1 MASRGAK
8 GLLHG
13 GYWGMVRWGIAALV
27 AAALSLPACG
37 SDYHYVSNRDQ
48 GAYFKVP
55 DHWEVYGTGELLR
68 TEDETLSDDE
78 VDDRTASVWL
88 RGFDGAE
95 EPSPDHVLDATAT
108 SPRGYA
114 EVRALSASE
123 RDSFD
128 YAELRRAGFP
138 LHDPT
143 TGQALDPLE
152 LAAQDPDGIVTVLE
166 YDDEDPLGTLDLG
179 DGLRGVRLR
188 TRIAVEDGEPVI
200 LEQISVVDADTTRH
214 YSFTVGCQ
222 RRCWDENESVIREI
236 ADSWTLKVQ
245 P

>member
-1 MASRGAK
+1 
-8 GLLHG
+8 
-13 GYWGMVRWGIAALV
+13 MVRWGIAALV
-27 AAALSLPACG
+27 AAALSLTACG

-78 VDDRTASVWL
+78 LDDRTSGVWL
-88 RGFDGAE
+88 RGFDAAD

-143 TGQALDPLE
+143 TGEALDPLE
-152 LAAQDPDGIVTVLE
+152 LAAQEPDGAVTLLE
-166 YDDEDPLGTLDLG
+166 YDDEAPLGELELG
-179 DGLRGVRLR
+179 EGLRGVRLR
-188 TRIAVEDGEPVI
+188 TRIAVGDEEPVI

-214 YSFTVGCQ
+214 YSFTVGCT
-222 RRCWDENESVIREI
+222 RRCWDENEDVIDQI

>member
-1 MASRGAK
+1 
-8 GLLHG
+8 
-13 GYWGMVRWGIAALV
+13 MVRWGPVALV
-27 AAALSLPACG
+27 VAGLSLTACG

-68 TEDETLSDDE
+68 IEDESLSDDE
-78 VDDRTASVWL
+78 LDDRSSSVWL

-95 EPSPDHVLDATAT
+95 DPSPEHVLDATAT
-108 SPRGYA
+108 APRGYA
-114 EVRALSASE
+114 EVRALSPSE
-123 RDSFD
+123 RDGFD

-152 LAAQDPDGIVTVLE
+152 VAASDPGGAVTVLE
-166 YDDEDPLGTLDLG
+166 DDDEGPLGRLELD
-179 DGLRGVRLR
+179 DGLRGVRIR
-188 TRIAVEDGEPVI
+188 TRIAVGDEEPVI

-214 YSFTVGCQ
+214 FSFTVGCS
-222 RRCWDENESVIREI
+222 RRCWDENEDVIREI

>member
-1 MASRGAK
+1 
-8 GLLHG
+8 
-13 GYWGMVRWGIAALV
+13 MVRWGGAALLAV
-27 AAALSLPACG
+27 ALSLSACG
-37 SDYHYVSNRDQ
+37 SDYHYVSNRDS

-55 DHWEVYGTGELLR
+55 DHWEIYGTGELLR
-68 TEDETLSDDE
+68 TEDRWLTDDE
-78 VDDRTASVWL
+78 LDDRTSSVWL
-88 RGFDGAE
+88 RGFDGSD
-95 EPSPDHVLDATAT
+95 EPSPDHVLDATST

-123 RDSFD
+123 RDSID

-143 TGQALDPLE
+143 TGEALDPLE
-152 LAAQDPDGIVTVLE
+152 VAASEPDGVVTVLE
-166 YDDEDPLGTLDLG
+166 YDDDDPLGPLELG

-188 TRIAVEDGEPVI
+188 TRIAVEDQEPVI

-214 YSFTVGCQ
+214 YSFTVGCT
-222 RRCWDENESVIREI
+222 RRCWDDNESMIEQI

>member
-1 MASRGAK
+1 
-8 GLLHG
+8 
-13 GYWGMVRWGIAALV
+13 MVRWGLVALG

-37 SDYHYVSNRDQ
+37 SDYHYVSNRDS

-55 DHWEVYGTGELLR
+55 DHWEVYGTGDLLR
-68 TEDETLSDDE
+68 SEDSSLSEDE
-78 VDDRTASVWL
+78 VDERDDAVWL
-88 RGFDGAE
+88 RGFDAAE
-95 EPSPDHVLDATAT
+95 EPSPEHVLDATAT
-108 SPRGYA
+108 SPRGFA

-123 RDSFD
+123 RDEFD
-128 YAELRRAGFP
+128 YAALRRAGFP

-143 TGQALDPLE
+143 TGEPMDPLV
-152 LAAQDPDGIVTVLE
+152 LDAQGDGVVTVLE
-166 YDDEDPLGTLDLG
+166 YDDDGPLGPLELD
-179 DGLRGVRLR
+179 DGFRGVRLR
-188 TRIAVEDGEPVI
+188 TRIAVGDEEPVL

>member
-1 MASRGAK
+1 
-8 GLLHG
+8 
-13 GYWGMVRWGIAALV
+13 MVRWGGAALLAV
-27 AAALSLPACG
+27 ALSLTACG
-37 SDYHYVSNRDQ
+37 SDYHYVSNRDS

-55 DHWEVYGTGELLR
+55 DHWEIYGTGELLR
-68 TEDETLSDDE
+68 TEDRWLTDDE
-78 VDDRTASVWL
+78 LDDRTSSVWL
-88 RGFDGAE
+88 RGFDGSD
-95 EPSPDHVLDATAT
+95 EPSPDHVLDATST

-123 RDSFD
+123 RDSID

-143 TGQALDPLE
+143 TGEALDPLE
-152 LAAQDPDGIVTVLE
+152 VAASDPDGVVTVLE
-166 YDDEDPLGTLDLG
+166 YDDDDPLGPLELG

-188 TRIAVEDGEPVI
+188 TRIAVEDQEPVI

-214 YSFTVGCQ
+214 YSFTVGCT
-222 RRCWDENESVIREI
+222 RRCWDDNESMIEQI

>member
-1 MASRGAK
+1 
-8 GLLHG
+8 
-13 GYWGMVRWGIAALV
+13 MVRVGVVALV
-27 AAALSLPACG
+27 LAALSLTACG

-68 TEDETLSDDE
+68 SEDGWLTDDE
-78 VDDRTASVWL
+78 VDERDDAIWL
-88 RGFDGAE
+88 RGFDAAE
-95 EPSPDHVLDATAT
+95 EPSPEHVLDATAA

-123 RDSFD
+123 RDGFD

-143 TGQALDPLE
+143 SGEALDPLE
-152 LAAQDPDGIVTVLE
+152 VATSDPGGVVTVLE
-166 YDDEDPLGTLDLG
+166 YDDEDPLGPLELG
-179 DGLRGVRLR
+179 DGLRGVRIR
-188 TRIAVEDGEPVI
+188 TRIAVGDDEPVI

-214 YSFTVGCQ
+214 YSFTVGCR
-222 RRCWDENESVIREI
+222 RRCWDENEDVIREI